1 MVTQQ
6 IRKIPNDTANEVL
19 YAALEVSPGVL
30 PAEPNWFRIN
40 GQPDIT
46 STPTILD
53 EQDVTGTYVR
63 KANPAKGMTGHAG
76 TWGGTLSFERLP
88 SINRLVL
95 ESGGA
100 PTISAAPAYTYAQ
113 QSALLYDDVDT
124 YTLIYGVAGDLWR
137 ATGVRLGQYNIEGS
151 VGDANSMW
159 RFGSTLQMTDNDQLP
174 QEEVTATG
182 GTSTTLVKT
191 GAGWTVDAFE
201 GAYIFPD
208 RDTNLAGAR
217 LISGNT
223 LDTITVTTPFAVAP
237 AAGTLFLISGLP
249 PDGVAPLVEEK
260 IRFPGTRLF
269 LDPYG
274 VDGSDIGITQILKR
288 FIGFNVSWNL
298 NLDPKMFGED
308 VDSNSGIYGRGELI
322 GSGQVRLEADR
333 PDEFRQL
340 KRLDQLSLR
349 IEQEGSELAPG
360 VRKLARINCLRIVW
374 TARTRDARNNNR
386 TQTMAFWIYED
397 VPYTEVV
404 TRMGLPVLP

>member
-6 IRKIPNDTANEVL
+6 IRKIPNDISNEVL
-19 YAALEVSPGVL
+19 YAARETIPGV
-30 PAEPNWFRIN
+30 AATAGFFRIN
-40 GQPDIT
+40 GQPDIN

-53 EQDVTGTYVR
+53 EQDTTGTYVR
-63 KANPAKGMTGHAG
+63 KANPAKGPTTHEG
-76 TWGGTLSFERLP
+76 TWGGTLSYERLP

-100 PTISAAPAYTYAQ
+100 PSISAAPAYTYAQ
-113 QSALLYDDVDT
+113 QAALLYDDVDT
-124 YTLIYGVAGDLWR
+124 YTLIYGVPGDLWR

-159 RFGSTLQMTDNDQLP
+159 RFGSTLEMADNDQLP
-174 QEEVTATG
+174 QEELTATG
-182 GTSTTLVKT
+182 GSLTTVIAT
-191 GAGWTVDAFE
+191 GAGWTVDEFE

-223 LDTITVTTPFAVAP
+223 ADTATVTTAFDVATV
-237 AAGTLFLISGLP
+237 AGDLFLIAGLP
-249 PDGVAPLVEEK
+249 PAGVSPLIEEK
-260 IRFPGTRLF
+260 IRFPGTKLF

-274 VDGSDIGITQILKR
+274 AAIGTTQILKR

-298 NLDPKMFGED
+298 NLDSKMFAED

-340 KRLDQLSLR
+340 KRLDELSLR
-349 IEQEGSELAPG
+349 IEQLGSELAPG
-360 VRKLARINCLRIVW
+360 VRKLARIDCPRIVW
-374 TARTRDARNNNR
+374 TARTRDTRNNNK
-386 TQTMAFWIYED
+386 TQTMAFWIYEN
-397 VPYTEVV
+397 VPYTEVT